1 MGAVSKFFAVASHS
15 STPVAMTGFLQVLL
29 TFPAQTIK
37 LRMQAGLKGEQ
48 VAIMIQNSSVILII
62 CRAVG

>member
-1 MGAVSKFFAVASHS
+1 MGAVSKFFAVATYTSL
-15 STPVAMTGFLQVLL
+15 PAAMTVFPQVLL

-48 VAIMIQNSSVILII
+48 VAIMILTSSVILII